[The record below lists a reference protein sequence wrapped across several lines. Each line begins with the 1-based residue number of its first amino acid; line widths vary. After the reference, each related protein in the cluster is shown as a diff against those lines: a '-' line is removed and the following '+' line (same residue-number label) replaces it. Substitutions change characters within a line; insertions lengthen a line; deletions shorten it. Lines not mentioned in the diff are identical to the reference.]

1 MEALAR
7 VQRLEKR
14 QGMVGSIER
23 FGTAFK
29 TLLALGST
37 MTDVSVE
44 QDPVRLPSV
53 TGLSFSSWT
62 LLEVPKWRLRFALR
76 LGRYVLM
83 ITRLVEA
90 SH

>member
-14 QGMVGSIER
+14 QGVVERTGR

-37 MTDVSVE
+37 MADVSAKSHLATEGHSAYLGQLDPTGGAKVAFSVCTKAWEVCGYE
-44 QDPVRLPSV
+44 QI
-53 TGLSFSSWT
+53 
-62 LLEVPKWRLRFALR
+62 
-76 LGRYVLM
+76 LG
-83 ITRLVEA
+83 
-90 SH
+90 